1 MFARGFQRVGTRGA
15 SNRPR
20 KAALR
25 LAGAAL
31 TAAIVSGACGA
42 AMATPS
48 AWPSNSASPRPSA
61 SPWLSAW
68 PSASPSNSPSASASR
83 SSGVYATSAPGG
95 FDTETGTAGVLSP
108 AADGGT
114 VAGSELNDFGL
125 DLLRQLGST
134 GNLCASPA
142 SIALALAMVRQGAV
156 GLTAAQMDNAM
167 HDFGSAGQ
175 GAEIVALLHALQSQ
189 TTSVPV
195 GLVDPEASPDA
206 TGKTPVVELNVAN
219 EVFSQKGMNLK
230 PAYLDALSSEF
241 GAGVGLLDYI
251 NDPEGARQAINR
263 WANDATKGRI
273 REVLHPG
280 DITPD
285 IRIAI
290 ANAIYLKAGWSQPFD
305 PSLTQP
311 QPFTRADGSAVS
323 VPTMAIESWL
333 RYSAG
338 AGYRAV
344 DVPMGGHYGSL
355 SMTVVVPDDM
365 ASFVSGLTAARL
377 HAIDEASQTRDVSL
391 TLPRFSAESRFN
403 LSDVLKTLGMSALFD
418 PATADLSGITSDQR
432 LYISN
437 VIHQANI
444 DVVEEGTT
452 ASAVT
457 VILGA
462 TTGGD
467 PATPLMVPDRLCA
480 SPHNACLRAHIVVSA
495 RSADIFV
502 TRPEAKKKSHICI
515 YFAVKISAVQF
526 VMTR

>member
-1 MFARGFQRVGTRGA
+1 MFARGFQRVGTHGA

-20 KAALR
+20 KAAVR
-25 LAGAAL
+25 LAGVAL
-31 TAAIVSGACGA
+31 TAAIVAGACGA

-48 AWPSNSASPRPSA
+48 ARPSHSASTWPSA

-68 PSASPSNSPSASASR
+68 PSESASPSASQSQSPGA
-83 SSGVYATSAPGG
+83 YATGAPGG
-95 FDTETGTAGVLSP
+95 FDTATGTAALLAP

-142 SIALALAMVRQGAV
+142 SIALALAMVRQGAL
-156 GLTAAQMDNAM
+156 GRTATEMDTAM
-167 HDFGSAGQ
+167 HGFGSAGQ
-175 GAEIVALLHALQSQ
+175 GAELVALLHALQSQ

-195 GLVDPEASPDA
+195 GMADPEASPDA

-219 EVFSQKGMNLK
+219 EVFPQKGMNLK

-241 GAGVGLLDYI
+241 GAGVGLLDYM
-251 NDPEGARQAINR
+251 NDPEAARQAINR
-263 WANDATKGRI
+263 WASDATKGRI
-273 REVLHPG
+273 PEVLQPG
-280 DITPD
+280 DVGPD

-305 PSLTQP
+305 PTLTEP
-311 QPFTRADGSAVS
+311 RPFTRADGSAVS

-344 DVPMGGHYGSL
+344 DVPMGGPYGSL
-355 SMTVVVPDDM
+355 SMTIVVPDDM

-377 HAIDEASQTRDVSL
+377 HAIDGGSQTRDVSL
-391 TLPRFSAESRFN
+391 RLPRFSAESRFDLRRE
-403 LSDVLKTLGMSALFD
+403 LSALGMSALFD
-418 PATADLSGITSDQR
+418 PASADLSGITTDER

-457 VILGA
+457 VLLGA

-467 PATPLMVPDRLCA
+467 PATPP
-480 SPHNACLRAHIVVSA
+480 PHVDFNVDKPFLY
-495 RSADIFV
+495 FV
-502 TRPEAKKKSHICI
+502 REAGTGAILFMGRINDPSSKS
-515 YFAVKISAVQF
+515 
-526 VMTR
+526 

>member
-273 REVLHPG
+273 PEVLHPG

-467 PATPLMVPDRLCA
+467 PATPPPHVDFHVDKPFLYFVRETGTGAILFMGRISDP
-480 SPHNACLRAHIVVSA
+480 SP
-495 RSADIFV
+495 
-502 TRPEAKKKSHICI
+502 KS
-515 YFAVKISAVQF
+515 
-526 VMTR
+526 